1 MRKLLSSDALRIWR
15 FDTLPRTDV
24 VPASLVSGTGA
35 DLKAD
40 LVALLGKQSVL
51 FTGGY

>member
-1 MRKLLSSDALRIWR
+1 MRKLLSSDALRMGR

-24 VPASLVSGTGA
+24 VPACLVSGTAA

-40 LVALLGKQSVL
+40 LVALLGKQSVR
-51 FTGGY
+51 FSVGY